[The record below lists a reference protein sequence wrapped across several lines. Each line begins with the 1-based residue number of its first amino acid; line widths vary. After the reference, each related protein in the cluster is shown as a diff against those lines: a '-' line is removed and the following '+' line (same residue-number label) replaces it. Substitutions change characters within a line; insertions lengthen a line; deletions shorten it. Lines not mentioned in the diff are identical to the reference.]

1 MKKMRRKHT
10 RRLDGQ
16 PRPHTPAHR
25 PELHEIHDCF
35 SNIETALQRIERAV
49 SRLKAEAALERVE
62 RALSEA
68 PLVPNAEP
76 MGERVPVRPALVL
89 DR

>member
-1 MKKMRRKHT
+1 MKKMRRKHM
-10 RRLDGQ
+10 RRLDSE
-16 PRPHTPAHR
+16 PRPHTPAQGR
-25 PELHEIHDCF
+25 ELHEIHGCF

-76 MGERVPVRPALVL
+76 VGERGRVRPELVL
-89 DR
+89 HR